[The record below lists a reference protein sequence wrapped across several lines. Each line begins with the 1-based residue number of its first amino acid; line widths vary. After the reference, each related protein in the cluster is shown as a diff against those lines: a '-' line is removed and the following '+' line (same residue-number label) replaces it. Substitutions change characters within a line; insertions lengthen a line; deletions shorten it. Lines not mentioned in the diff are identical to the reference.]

1 MTEEEKKAIKDL
13 KHTLK
18 ISDELF
24 EEVGDRLIDTKSS
37 LQIKTLLN
45 LIEKQQ
51 AEIDRIKEYSHQEIV
66 HYTETIKDYIDDGK
80 EENKDFIGELK
91 EEREHWKD
99 IERILQ
105 DEPNEQLYMDWWK
118 YGLYE

>member
-1 MTEEEKKAIKDL
+1 MELTDEEKKAIEQLEDL
-13 KHTLK
+13 SEYGLCYNITEEYQKSMK
-18 ISDELF
+18 I
-24 EEVGDRLIDTKSS
+24 V
-37 LQIKTLLN
+37 LN
-45 LIEKQQ
+45 LIENQQ
-51 AEIDRIKEYSHQEIV
+51 KEIDRIKEYVHQEIV